1 MPQYKYKA
9 IDKESNKVTG
19 LVEATSAQTAS
30 QTLRSKKY
38 FVLSIDEK
46 IRREIPI
53 ARLIGRVSSSD
64 VTDFT
69 RQLAT
74 MIDAGLPLTKSL
86 EISATQSKSEQMNH
100 LLNNILSDV
109 QGGTPLADA
118 LEKNA
123 SHFTRTYIALI
134 QSGEASGTLD
144 NVLNRLADNLEKNR
158 EFQNKVKGAMIYP
171 TIVIIGMAI
180 VGFIMMSFVVPKLTN
195 LYTEFEVDLPIATKA
210 LITIS
215 NVFANYWYLILLAV
229 GGLYFGFTQ
238 WKKTTFGRKTWDT
251 LKIRIPLIGPLQ
263 QEIILIETARTLGI
277 LAGAGLAINKAL
289 EIVAEAVDNVIYKKG
304 LDQARSAVEKGYP
317 LGITIAS
324 NRNFPPIFAE
334 MITIGEET
342 GKLDETLQ
350 RLANFFETKSNESVR
365 ALTTAIEPL
374 IMIVLGVGVGFLVL
388 AIIMPIYNLT
398 DAIK

>member
-1 MPQYKYKA
+1 M
-9 IDKESNKVTG
+9 
-19 LVEATSAQTAS
+19 
-30 QTLRSKKY
+30 
-38 FVLSIDEK
+38 
-46 IRREIPI
+46 
-53 ARLIGRVSSSD
+53 
-64 VTDFT
+64 
-69 RQLAT
+69 
-74 MIDAGLPLTKSL
+74 
-86 EISATQSKSEQMNH
+86 
-100 LLNNILSDV
+100 
-109 QGGTPLADA
+109 
-118 LEKNA
+118 
-123 SHFTRTYIALI
+123 
-134 QSGEASGTLD
+134 
-144 NVLNRLADNLEKNR
+144 
-158 EFQNKVKGAMIYP
+158 
-171 TIVIIGMAI
+171 
-180 VGFIMMSFVVPKLTN
+180 
-195 LYTEFEVDLPIATKA
+195 
-210 LITIS
+210 
-215 NVFANYWYLILLAV
+215 
-229 GGLYFGFTQ
+229 
-238 WKKTTFGRKTWDT
+238 WDT